1 MYEGTFYG
9 VPNIHKG
16 FTWLSKSWVWISMSF
31 DASKG
36 QFTGTAMA
44 VVLDRTS
51 ITVATPLISKSENQQ
66 TSSGGSTVIPS
77 DNGFSVEDGIFDL
90 SLLNGV
96 LSVAPYE
103 NKQTGINAY
112 IEAVYPTGTDILRW
126 NSELMA
132 SGVSAYRTSSGYNYL
147 IQLINNQVSINR
159 NDGDTGAVSDNLYLQ
174 IASVDAEYM
183 ALLYF
188 YDSINDLFKTIR
200 IGDYENEYLN
210 IDPNNDKMHGWFT
223 SSRFGKSKTT
233 YAEFNADGELG
244 INTAGTIGAKLHVKT
259 TSTYGKEAVKIEQVD
274 QDQAFIDYEG
284 TSAANTTKNICTMN
298 GGGALSGPRLNNGT
312 DPGFAYAGMIK
323 IEINGTSY
331 WMPYFSIDNP

>member
-1 MYEGTFYG
+1 
-9 VPNIHKG
+9 
-16 FTWLSKSWVWISMSF
+16 MSF

-66 TSSGGSTVIPS
+66 TSSGGSTVIPPQNI
-77 DNGFSVEDGIFDL
+77 DISVEDGIFDL
-90 SLLNGV
+90 SLLNRV
-96 LSVAPYE
+96 FSVAPYTDRLDSSHDDE
-103 NKQTGINAY
+103 IYSYVGNKPATGDSYLSFNSAINAFNFAVHSEIYTSELFSQLLSLTRNSDTSKFY
-112 IEAVYPTGTDILRW
+112 IERDMDKLCIYPIS
-126 NSELMA
+126 N
-132 SGVSAYRTSSGYNYL
+132 
-147 IQLINNQVSINR
+147 
-159 NDGDTGAVSDNLYLQ
+159 
-174 IASVDAEYM
+174 VDKEM
-183 ALLYF
+183 P
-188 YDSINDLFKTIR
+188 II
-200 IGDYENEYLN
+200 IGDYFTYGNGEYIK
-210 IDPNNDKMHGWFT
+210 IDDYNQVFESYFT